1 MAGIY
6 FIAAGSSSRNRQKS
20 IDHGL
25 QVDAVE
31 QHLEPRVQQ
40 QLADHFE
47 EGDLVYAWG
56 ANELGDLDKLGSGDY
71 VVDVKN
77 TLVVQI
83 FCYVFN
89 FETHD
94 TRLQEW
100 IGWDAEKPRN
110 ERRAYNHVYFLR
122 DPQETVRTEKSYFQ
136 RAFGQEG
143 NQNWLVRQRW
153 FSDSDLRSALE
164 LTNTKSVE
172 SLLGIDPGDSPTI
185 PPKPDASSEVP
196 TEPDRPTYLR
206 PVWLLPVIEQVE
218 HLRDDDEHL
227 EREHED
233 VVVRLFEILGY
244 ARGQEIKLQR
254 GRVDIL
260 ITETGE
266 SRPIIVVEAKRDW
279 TLSRK
284 DVKSVRQAHV
294 YGLDTGTPWV
304 ILTNG
309 DLYILYDRRAGLSY
323 EDQFVGE
330 FTLTRLTQNGVVLLS
345 NLYKGTLS

>member
-1 MAGIY
+1 MIKEMAGIY

-110 ERRAYNHVYFLR
+110 ERRAYNHVYF
-122 DPQETVRTEKSYFQ
+122 
-136 RAFGQEG
+136 
-143 NQNWLVRQRW
+143 
-153 FSDSDLRSALE
+153 
-164 LTNTKSVE
+164 
-172 SLLGIDPGDSPTI
+172 
-185 PPKPDASSEVP
+185 
-196 TEPDRPTYLR
+196 
-206 PVWLLPVIEQVE
+206 
-218 HLRDDDEHL
+218 
-227 EREHED
+227 
-233 VVVRLFEILGY
+233 
-244 ARGQEIKLQR
+244 
-254 GRVDIL
+254 
-260 ITETGE
+260 
-266 SRPIIVVEAKRDW
+266 
-279 TLSRK
+279 
-284 DVKSVRQAHV
+284 
-294 YGLDTGTPWV
+294 
-304 ILTNG
+304 
-309 DLYILYDRRAGLSY
+309 
-323 EDQFVGE
+323 
-330 FTLTRLTQNGVVLLS
+330 
-345 NLYKGTLS
+345 